1 MLSTTHSCHEGLIK
15 YFTKQP
21 KLLNSK
27 DVSQMYPLM
36 TLPENEMAHLD
47 EDAGILYASK
57 CVMAFQVCQFIVFVL
72 NFGLFVV

>member
-1 MLSTTHSCHEGLIK
+1 
-15 YFTKQP
+15 
-21 KLLNSK
+21 
-27 DVSQMYPLM
+27 MYPLM
-36 TLPENEMAHLD
+36 TFPENEMAHLD